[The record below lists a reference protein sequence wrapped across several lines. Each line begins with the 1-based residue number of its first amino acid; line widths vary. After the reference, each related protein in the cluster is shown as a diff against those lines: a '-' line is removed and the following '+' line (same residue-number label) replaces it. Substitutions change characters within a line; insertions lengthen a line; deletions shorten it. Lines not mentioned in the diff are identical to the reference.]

1 MFGSFL
7 IIAILVILVVAGLK
21 YKNIEGF
28 ASAAAGGDSLPT
40 KMLVDNASIQGLTH
54 IAQENIYDSILKYDV
69 SLSSVGRQYF
79 DIWNMSDVAS
89 IPNTLK
95 IKAYLNNGAKNL
107 MAGGIDDV
115 QNVQNV
121 QDISGFII
129 GCAKAVADAD
139 LSYGEIGASGCK
151 GSNSLAEG
159 TNVTLSGTTLLATGK
174 ARGKLLTFDAKR
186 LVDIIENPKG
196 DTVYS
201 GRLSAVAM
209 SNVGSCSIVYDNSI
223 DGWICASNCLIKND
237 DAHNKP
243 GQGNINR
250 AGKPLEGHLG
260 DTDRLYHLP
269 LKRFIKHGDSYEF
282 RCDSMNSMYAMP
294 SGAAT
299 EPRKCKFGQLDP
311 VTKSEQMICSGAS
324 AVKKCQILT
333 DVGDVRCLPETYTD
347 PITKKRYKY
356 CPIVCTNKHGDTG
369 DGVCRTNQDCRSH
382 LYKNDVSDETKST
395 PHSHPIPGV
404 NDGIGYTRIEVDEN
418 DQPSNFNIA
427 ANKAKIYGNLMSSQ
441 TLDPEGEAEVNVD
454 ALEKSTLSGLFDHV
468 LNKMPVKNLTNFFSG
483 MQSYLGASALEIKE
497 ETEWLNNSSNYGL
510 SDKGDME
517 DSNFATGGSRL
528 QISQLADPLVFKNKN
543 QHIARGREILYAR
556 KKASGK
562 NNRSLNPDAIPKDAL
577 AALGKTEEN
586 ITKIVKELKNEFIS
600 KYKRRA
606 LRNQLVAEKDAK
618 ANLINKIELG
628 EISYESIL
636 NIDKL
641 DSKGVPIQATYTD
654 LSGGAQV
661 ALFKRDGSAA
671 FETTDGKR
679 GGMMGFKQNDSG
691 YIPFKSSMPKYYR
704 TDDGVY
710 LQTPGPAGQNIF

>member
-28 ASAAAGGDSLPT
+28 AIDNSSPISLLGKTMIRGLDHLNPNMLSYGVGTTSDSV
-40 KMLVDNASIQGLTH
+40 MR
-54 IAQENIYDSILKYDV
+54 YDV
-69 SLSSVGRQYF
+69 SLSTQGGRQYF
-79 DIWNMSDVAS
+79 DIWDMAKGDGWSGKNSEKIWTYLSGGASGTNPSLMNTDANM
-89 IPNTLK
+89 I
-95 IKAYLNNGAKNL
+95 
-107 MAGGIDDV
+107 
-115 QNVQNV
+115 
-121 QDISGFII
+121 QDNSGFII
-129 GCAKAVADAD
+129 GCARAVADAD
-139 LSYGEIGASGCK
+139 LSFGMIDNTGCI
-151 GSNSLAEG
+151 GSNTLG
-159 TNVTLSGTTLLATGK
+159 DNVTLSGTTLVATGN
-174 ARGKLLTFDAKR
+174 ARGKLLTFDAKK
-186 LVDIIENPKG
+186 LVDIIENPK
-196 DTVYS
+196 
-201 GRLSAVAM
+201 AVIAGHPVE
-209 SNVGSCSIVYDNSI
+209 NAGSCSIVYDNSI

-237 DAHNKP
+237 DAHIGA
-243 GQGNINR
+243 GQGNIER
-250 AGKPLEGHLG
+250 AGDPLEGHLG
-260 DTDRLYHLP
+260 DTAGLYHLP

-311 VTKSEQMICSGAS
+311 VAKSEQMICSGAS

-356 CPIVCTNKHGDTG
+356 CPIVCTNKDGDTG

-395 PHSHPIPGV
+395 PHSHPIAGL

-418 DQPSNFNIA
+418 DQPSDFNIA

-441 TLDPEGEAEVNVD
+441 TLDPEGEAEINVD

-483 MQSYLGASALEIKE
+483 MQSYLGAPALEMKE

-510 SDKGDME
+510 SDNGDMK

-528 QISQLADPLVFKNKN
+528 QMSQLADPLVFKNNN

-562 NNRSLNPDAIPKDAL
+562 KNRSLNPDAIPKDSL

-586 ITKIVKELKNEFIS
+586 IAKIVKELNNEFIS
-600 KYKRRA
+600 KYKRKA

-641 DSKGVPIQATYTD
+641 DSKGVPTQATYTD
-654 LSGGAQV
+654 LSSGAQV

-679 GGMMGFKQNDSG
+679 GGMMGFKQNDSD